1 MKITLQVTPTEG
13 EPYEVTTT
21 MRVIVDWERKYKKS
35 VNELATGRFTL
46 EDIIFFAYQ
55 AAKVHGIPV
64 PMSLDGFIEKLENVE
79 VVEVEDGNP
88 TTGDSTA
95 GASPNS

>member
-13 EPYEVTTT
+13 EPYQVTTT

-35 VNELATGRFTL
+35 VNVLGEGRYTL

-55 AAKVHGIPV
+55 SAKVAGVPV
-64 PMSLDGFIEKLENVE
+64 PMSLDGFIEKLEHVD

-88 TTGDSTA
+88 TSGGSTA
-95 GASPNS
+95 AD